1 MTATGSN
8 SLITNSNSGIVPAPW
23 AGVILKGVKTAA
35 PGTQMPDV
43 YGYVSSS
50 KNGLAKGL
58 YRLPRNANDSFSL
71 LCDGFKSDYKACLVG
86 DIYYSARQLK
96 LPIPPP
102 FAPQSI
108 IFYEGHDIYS
118 GDLLTNA
125 KQIGEAEKN
134 KVEPCGMSY
143 NPVDGKIYA
152 LLGGYVSASRL
163 VTIEI
168 PSKLDDVKITT
179 IAEYNPAG
187 KLNSFA
193 IDNEGKGYAIDNNGY
208 LNSIDLSN
216 GQIKQIGFTEIMPA
230 TYRSGM
236 TFDRKTGRL
245 FWSVTDELKSALY
258 EVNPTTAETTLIS
271 VYPGNEFV
279 TGIFTLDPINDKVPG
294 PDTAVTTGGFEK
306 ASKTGSFSF
315 TAPTTL
321 ADGTV
326 ASGNVKYRVY
336 VNDKEMFSGTTSYG
350 QQTTI
355 SPVTVGDRGK
365 ICFSVVFSNDVGDS
379 RKAQCH
385 TDIGN
390 SIPLAVSPQTISTRK
405 TNDGV
410 RIKWRGIRFGTDD
423 CYFDPTQVK
432 YDVYRYCA
440 GDGIRTLVASEISDT
455 TITDVFSAPE
465 NATIYQYQIYSKF
478 ATETSEVTYSSH
490 IVLGH
495 KELPFACDF
504 STPYTLLD
512 WNIVNMNND
521 LISTHYTW
529 SWDKIGNIPSAS
541 LYGVKGY
548 PEDDWLI
555 TSLFKMKAG
564 KAYRVR
570 MQAGAVIK
578 ANNGTVAMYY
588 GNSINPESM
597 DTIDGELLPPTKVK
611 DITAPYGDEGN
622 ILRFES
628 YIVPERDCDIAIGI
642 HGKGVGSVDIL
653 SFDIS
658 EGVDARR
665 PGVVTDLTATGEV
678 KHLKAQIKFN
688 APKFSL
694 MNTPLEKL
702 TKIEILRDDT
712 IALGTIDNPAPGAP
726 VTVNIDKAAPG
737 AHRYSIVPYNEYGEG
752 AASVV
757 TVKVGFDAPNPPV
770 EAKQVETTTLGTTT
784 LTWNPVTMTASKQE
798 LTGEDVAY
806 NVATIEGN
814 AVGKILHKNLR
825 DTTARVFW
833 QAPNAEQSF
842 AQFCV
847 QAVTNGGGSAW
858 QASEIIPVGKPYT
871 DYYHCFAGRG
881 LDGFGIGFMNIV
893 DWRTQVSIRSDILEP
908 YIKSATGD
916 GGYLGIMMMS
926 VGAVTEVFS
935 GKISLKNIAQRCSAS
950 GNGILCLQCSGR

>member
-71 LCDGFKSDYKACLVG
+71 LCDGFKSDYEACLVG

-208 LNSIDLSN
+208 LNGIDLSN

-365 ICFSVVFSNDVGDS
+365 VCFSVVFSNDVGDS

-423 CYFDPTQVK
+423 CY
-432 YDVYRYCA
+432 
-440 GDGIRTLVASEISDT
+440 S
-455 TITDVFSAPE
+455 
-465 NATIYQYQIYSKF
+465 
-478 ATETSEVTYSSH
+478 
-490 IVLGH
+490 
-495 KELPFACDF
+495 
-504 STPYTLLD
+504 
-512 WNIVNMNND
+512 
-521 LISTHYTW
+521 
-529 SWDKIGNIPSAS
+529 
-541 LYGVKGY
+541 
-548 PEDDWLI
+548 EDDWLI

-798 LTGEDVAY
+798 FTGEDVAY

-825 DTTARVFW
+825 DTTARVF
-833 QAPNAEQSF
+833 
-842 AQFCV
+842 
-847 QAVTNGGGSAW
+847 
-858 QASEIIPVGKPYT
+858 
-871 DYYHCFAGRG
+871 
-881 LDGFGIGFMNIV
+881 
-893 DWRTQVSIRSDILEP
+893 
-908 YIKSATGD
+908 
-916 GGYLGIMMMS
+916 
-926 VGAVTEVFS
+926 
-935 GKISLKNIAQRCSAS
+935 
-950 GNGILCLQCSGR
+950 